1 VLFISGTV
9 EIKSTLPGAERVP
22 LFDIADGSSA
32 TEMAGSLFLLTKS
45 VTNTA
50 SPSAPVAND
59 VIWARADGM
68 VYEANLGGGAL
79 GDAVYVSN
87 AGALALTP
95 GTIVRSVGQIVAVR
109 GGVVDIQFEGHKQL
123 LQQASL
129 IRFSSRDCTPN
140 PAFNFVWPLQC
151 GYAPVPATDGIA
163 IPALV
168 NGVVTK
174 YKVSR
179 PGRWSRLIAWCYFHA
194 DPRTVQVIVYKNGAA
209 TSLAVALNST
219 GPDTEDTQT
228 DYDETH
234 AVSFAEGDTMDIRVQ
249 NVVPLDTF
257 DQIRGIS
264 ATVLEQLFG

>member
-1 VLFISGTV
+1 VAETF
-9 EIKSTLPGAERVP
+9 ST
-22 LFDIADGSSA
+22 
-32 TEMAGSLFLLTKS
+32 
-45 VTNTA
+45 
-50 SPSAPVAND
+50 
-59 VIWARADGM
+59 
-68 VYEANLGGGAL
+68 
-79 GDAVYVSN
+79 
-87 AGALALTP
+87 
-95 GTIVRSVGQIVAVR
+95 
-109 GGVVDIQFEGHKQL
+109 H
-123 LQQASL
+123 
-129 IRFSSRDCTPN
+129 
-140 PAFNFVWPLQC
+140 
-151 GYAPVPATDGIA
+151 
-163 IPALV
+163 
-168 NGVVTK
+168 GVVTK

-194 DPRTVQVIVYKNGAA
+194 DPRTVQVIVYKNGTA